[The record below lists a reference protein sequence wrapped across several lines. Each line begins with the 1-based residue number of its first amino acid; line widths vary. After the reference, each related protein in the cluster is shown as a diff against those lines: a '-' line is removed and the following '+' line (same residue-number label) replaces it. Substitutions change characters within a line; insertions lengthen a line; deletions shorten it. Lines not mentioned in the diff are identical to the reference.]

1 MKIFK
6 DCKFFKY
13 LRRYEDF
20 QRKMKNFCS
29 KNFPLGS
36 NLNNFSIFQT
46 NLSKILFNFK
56 IFEASKILQ
65 LLKMNQ
71 RWRRRWIFGQKS
83 SKLRCNTAMDAPTHL
98 TPSPGLS
105 GCPCPPRL
113 QEETWRIGGVRFP
126 DMESWWNFHRS
137 FYSINSNFSKYS
149 YYSNYS
155 TFIRNLKK
163 W

>member
-1 MKIFK
+1 MPPRIYINEVSLNCAQLYLKSEFSAKWISVATKIFK

-71 RWRRRWIFGQKS
+71 RWRRRWIFRQKS
-83 SKLRCNTAMDAPTHL
+83 SKLRCNTVTI
-98 TPSPGLS
+98 PSVMTLRLS
-105 GCPCPPRL
+105 P
-113 QEETWRIGGVRFP
+113 
-126 DMESWWNFHRS
+126 N
-137 FYSINSNFSKYS
+137 
-149 YYSNYS
+149 
-155 TFIRNLKK
+155 
-163 W
+163 